1 MITFECLER
10 CMELLKHRDF
20 VFVINES
27 RIFVVHYVLDD
38 LVVKQIGHI
47 GEDTDEVKDA
57 LQKISVACGVPVE
70 QLINQLRLIE
80 LREQFEQD
88 IMEYKANMMNY
99 LSHIPREPKAPQEPA
114 PPYKSKIKYCK
125 GYKPKQYWNRTR
137 AKLNFKTNKKW
148 KNRK

>member
-1 MITFECLER
+1 
-10 CMELLKHRDF
+10 MELLKHRDF
-20 VFVINES
+20 VFVINKS

-38 LVVKQIGHI
+38 LFVKQIGHI
-47 GEDTDEVKDA
+47 GEYTEEVKDA
-57 LQKISVACGVPVE
+57 LQKISVVCGVPVE

-88 IMEYKANMMNY
+88 IMEYKANMMDY
-99 LSHIPREPKAPQEPA
+99 LSPIPREPKAPKEPA

-137 AKLNFKTNKKW
+137 AKLNFKTDKKW

>member
-1 MITFECLER
+1 
-10 CMELLKHRDF
+10 MELLKHRDF

-27 RIFVVHYVLDD
+27 RIFVVYYVLDD

-47 GEDTDEVKDA
+47 GVDTDEVKDA
-57 LQKISVACGVPVE
+57 LQKISVACGVLVE

>member
-1 MITFECLER
+1 M
-10 CMELLKHRDF
+10 
-20 VFVINES
+20 
-27 RIFVVHYVLDD
+27 
-38 LVVKQIGHI
+38 
-47 GEDTDEVKDA
+47 
-57 LQKISVACGVPVE
+57 PVE

-99 LSHIPREPKAPQEPA
+99 LSSIPREPKAPQEPA